1 MSKSL
6 RKKVLI
12 ASAVTFALAIVAI
25 FIGALFKLQGW
36 NGGSALLTFGL
47 GGQALSL
54 VLAIMGVIISKR
66 ATTPGEELDLTAF
79 NKPVKEIK
87 PRSYKNDELV

>member
-6 RKKVLI
+6 RKKILI

-25 FIGALFKLQGW
+25 FIGTLFKLQGW
-36 NGGSALLTFGL
+36 DRGSSLLTFGL

-66 ATTPGEELDLTAF
+66 ETTRGEELDLTAF
-79 NKPVKEIK
+79 NKPTKEIK
-87 PRSYKNDELV
+87 PQYYKNDELV